1 MVKRRINIEKIS
13 KKENRLVCFSKRRN
27 GLFKKAHELSALTG
41 AQVAVLVLSE
51 SGRPYFH
58 SSSPSFVAQF
68 LTPDFSLPAGTSSS
82 SPASAESSSGG
93 GESEDWLRYLL
104 DFEVEEVDVNVEEL
118 VAVKE
123 KLEEMRERAAMALDW
138 NFANSLLLSGDFD
151 HDSLPPNDN
160 VDDSS
165 VLPSWI
171 DLFEGCI

>member
-13 KKENRLVCFSKRRN
+13 KKENRLVCFSKRRS
-27 GLFKKAHELSALTG
+27 GLFKKAHVLSALTG
-41 AQVAVLVLSE
+41 AQIAVLVLSE

-58 SSSPSFVAQF
+58 SSSPSFVDQF
-68 LTPDFSLPAGTSSS
+68 ITPEFSLAASTSS

-93 GESEDWLRYLL
+93 GANEDWLRYLL
-104 DFEVEEVDVNVEEL
+104 DFGVEEVDVEDL

-138 NFANSLLLSGDFD
+138 SFANSLLLSGDFN

-165 VLPSWI
+165 VLPS
-171 DLFEGCI
+171 